1 MFCGGWPR
9 VSQNEWTKY
18 DDKVLQAVRDGNT
31 EKLKHALTK
40 KGTSPSKANK
50 EGQTALH
57 VAASYGEFSSLEI
70 MLALGA
76 NIQLRD
82 NEGMTALHLACKGGH
97 LDSVTRLVQAGTA
110 LDVKDNNGKTVL
122 HHSATGGH
130 VDCTV
135 LLMQA
140 KATND
145 IRDENQKT
153 PLLCAAEE
161 GHAEVCK
168 ELIDRG
174 AAVNTVDEELNSPL
188 IIACKNQHQSV
199 VDLLVKRGAKVDA
212 EDVHGH
218 NAAFYAREIDDQ
230 AILSSLESAPPV
242 ATWDIRSEEENA
254 NEVKPDGVDYVDA
267 FSSSGED
274 EADNVDSSR
283 REEKEAPSRAI
294 SMPTLT
300 AANIDNDNEKVLHE
314 LEEENEMLNDEVQQL
329 QVTNRKQSDKVKQLE
344 TQLQANDVAVLK
356 AQLEEEKE
364 KVKKATQ
371 EVEKMKA
378 EAVSRIPKMQDTDDE
393 ITERTG
399 RDSWG
404 DSDVED
410 LFDLPALGSSNST
423 SVFQKSS
430 SKVTSHDLEMISK
443 LKKENKE
450 LEAKLKMSE
459 SAKISDLEGQ
469 LEEMRKRVEGKE
481 SETSEDDQ
489 KIKADKET
497 SLQAVTSHLRDKVSS
512 LSSNLAEVTSENEE
526 LKKQERV
533 PTFEPSSSSP
543 RFINLLRDKASL
555 EKKLKEYQVLAE
567 EQKQQIDKLHDS
579 LIKPNP
585 EETTEQNGNQSLK
598 DKLDEV
604 SKENARLQ
612 TMVGKQ
618 SKAIAQQTDQ
628 RRKDK
633 QKYAELLKEKEILE
647 EQVKGHKV
655 EGGPGELDSV
665 ALIKEC
671 RELKEMVKAQEDK
684 LSAQEVEREQLE
696 RLQTEN
702 YQLQEQLQNHGQD
715 NLKHNLIMTEQ
726 LSAEIEQVK
735 VENAKLNSQ
744 LDRQERFLKTHSEND
759 KEFADLSV
767 TNKALEDK
775 VQSMNEELALLRDA
789 QTSFSKKRYTE
800 VLLENRKLK
809 ESLQNDQALPNG
821 EVKHSLND
829 GAIAKAEIERLRE
842 KLTRTERKLDDTVTV
857 YRQHLLSAVQGNMDP
872 AIKKALMQIVKL
884 RSTNGGS
891 G

>member
-1 MFCGGWPR
+1 M
-9 VSQNEWTKY
+9 Y
-18 DDKVLQAVRDGNT
+18 LQ
-31 EKLKHALTK
+31 
-40 KGTSPSKANK
+40 
-50 EGQTALH
+50 
-57 VAASYGEFSSLEI
+57 Y
-70 MLALGA
+70 
-76 NIQLRD
+76 QLI
-82 NEGMTALHLACKGGH
+82 N
-97 LDSVTRLVQAGTA
+97 
-110 LDVKDNNGKTVL
+110 
-122 HHSATGGH
+122 
-130 VDCTV
+130 
-135 LLMQA
+135 
-140 KATND
+140 
-145 IRDENQKT
+145 
-153 PLLCAAEE
+153 
-161 GHAEVCK
+161 
-168 ELIDRG
+168 
-174 AAVNTVDEELNSPL
+174 
-188 IIACKNQHQSV
+188 
-199 VDLLVKRGAKVDA
+199 
-212 EDVHGH
+212 
-218 NAAFYAREIDDQ
+218 
-230 AILSSLESAPPV
+230 
-242 ATWDIRSEEENA
+242 
-254 NEVKPDGVDYVDA
+254 
-267 FSSSGED
+267 
-274 EADNVDSSR
+274 
-283 REEKEAPSRAI
+283 
-294 SMPTLT
+294 
-300 AANIDNDNEKVLHE
+300 
-314 LEEENEMLNDEVQQL
+314 
-329 QVTNRKQSDKVKQLE
+329 
-344 TQLQANDVAVLK
+344 
-356 AQLEEEKE
+356 
-364 KVKKATQ
+364 
-371 EVEKMKA
+371 
-378 EAVSRIPKMQDTDDE
+378 
-393 ITERTG
+393 
-399 RDSWG
+399 
-404 DSDVED
+404 
-410 LFDLPALGSSNST
+410 LFDQFFN
-423 SVFQKSS
+423 Q
-430 SKVTSHDLEMISK
+430 
-443 LKKENKE
+443 
-450 LEAKLKMSE
+450 
-459 SAKISDLEGQ
+459 
-469 LEEMRKRVEGKE
+469 
-481 SETSEDDQ
+481 
-489 KIKADKET
+489 
-497 SLQAVTSHLRDKVSS
+497 
-512 LSSNLAEVTSENEE
+512 LAEVTSENEE

-829 GAIAKAEIERLRE
+829 GAIAKAEIERLQE

-857 YRQHLLSAVQGNMDP
+857 YRQHLLSAVQVFMK
-872 AIKKALMQIVKL
+872 IKRLDMSAYL
-884 RSTNGGS
+884 
-891 G
+891 

>member
-1 MFCGGWPR
+1 MIADNAGST
-9 VSQNEWTKY
+9 V
-18 DDKVLQAVRDGNT
+18 
-31 EKLKHALTK
+31 
-40 KGTSPSKANK
+40 
-50 EGQTALH
+50 
-57 VAASYGEFSSLEI
+57 
-70 MLALGA
+70 GA